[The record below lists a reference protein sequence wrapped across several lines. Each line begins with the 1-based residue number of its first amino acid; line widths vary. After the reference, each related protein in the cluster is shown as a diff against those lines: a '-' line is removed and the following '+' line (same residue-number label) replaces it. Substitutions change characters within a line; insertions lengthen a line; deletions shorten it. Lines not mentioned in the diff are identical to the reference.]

1 MALEKANIGKGYEF
15 GVGGTVVLDDDGMPN
30 GIFREKASKIYDELI
45 PDPFLIPENK
55 KKYMKQGFDLAAQ
68 YGLTMMHTYAAEI
81 WKYSEDINDYIELN
95 RKGELPVRMTV
106 CLDYFYD
113 KPFVTKAER
122 EDPFRAAQFG
132 TFKIFSD
139 GSLGS
144 RSAKLFEPYDDD
156 PTTDGILVISQE
168 DLNER
173 MLKGYEMGLQPAIH
187 CIGDMGLDVVLTAI
201 EYTLKKSRENGSFS
215 LLRGLRRELL
225 FNQEKL
231 YQNGCSSLFGTSI

>member
-1 MALEKANIGKGYEF
+1 
-15 GVGGTVVLDDDGMPN
+15 MPN
-30 GIFREKASKIYDELI
+30 GIFREQASKIYDELI

-122 EDPFRAAQFG
+122 RPVQ
-132 TFKIFSD
+132 
-139 GSLGS
+139 S
-144 RSAKLFEPYDDD
+144 RSVRYFQDFQRRFL
-156 PTTDGILVISQE
+156 
-168 DLNER
+168 R
-173 MLKGYEMGLQPAIH
+173 LQ
-187 CIGDMGLDVVLTAI
+187 IGKAVRAL
-201 EYTLKKSRENGSFS
+201 
-215 LLRGLRRELL
+215 
-225 FNQEKL
+225 
-231 YQNGCSSLFGTSI
+231 